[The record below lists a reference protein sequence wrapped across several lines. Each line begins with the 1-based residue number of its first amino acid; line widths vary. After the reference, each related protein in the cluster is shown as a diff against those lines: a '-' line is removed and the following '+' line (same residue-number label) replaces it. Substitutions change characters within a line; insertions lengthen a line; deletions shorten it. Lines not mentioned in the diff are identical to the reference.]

1 MFGQAATGAL
11 SLILAVLTATGV
23 IRVWHIYSITL
34 ISSSLTAIYTPART
48 AIIPSLVPRDL
59 MLNAFALTSTVWKVA
74 HLAGPALAGGIIVF
88 LGVSATYLINGA
100 AHVVTLFA
108 LAAMQLRALPEERHP
123 TALRSLMETI
133 SFIRRESII
142 VVLMAMDFGAVYF
155 GTYRVLLPV
164 FARNLGV
171 GADGLGLLLSASGI
185 GALVGAAGI
194 MMLGNVRYKGL
205 LVAGGVVAYS
215 AILVVLATSP
225 WFLLSLL
232 AVAGLGFFDSVQ
244 TIPRNAVIQS
254 LTPDG
259 LRGRVASVK
268 RMLTMGA
275 PALGEA
281 QAGMIAT
288 MIGAPLTLIFGA
300 IISTSIIGTIL
311 GLRKD
316 LRDANL

>member
-1 MFGQAATGAL
+1 LGTRVQNTATLWLVYELTDSPLHLGLIGLARGIPTLALSIMGGIISDRVDRRKFIMFGQAATGAL

-164 FARNLGV
+164 FARNP
-171 GADGLGLLLSASGI
+171 
-185 GALVGAAGI
+185 
-194 MMLGNVRYKGL
+194 
-205 LVAGGVVAYS
+205 
-215 AILVVLATSP
+215 SP
-225 WFLLSLL
+225 PP
-232 AVAGLGFFDSVQ
+232 G
-244 TIPRNAVIQS
+244 
-254 LTPDG
+254 
-259 LRGRVASVK
+259 
-268 RMLTMGA
+268 
-275 PALGEA
+275 
-281 QAGMIAT
+281 
-288 MIGAPLTLIFGA
+288 
-300 IISTSIIGTIL
+300 
-311 GLRKD
+311 
-316 LRDANL
+316 